1 MANSSN
7 AELNKTLV
15 EQVYSMLE
23 GEKIKQCLQC
33 GTCSAA
39 CPVSDAMDYTPRK
52 IIAALRAKQLDK
64 VLKSNTPWL
73 CASCYYCTVRCP
85 AGIKFTDMMYKLKRL
100 AIEHGLDTENASILY
115 QSFVDTVDKFGRS
128 AEMYLMRRYHFK
140 TNPFGLMKMAPL
152 GMKMMSKGRLHFK
165 AEKIEGRRDIE
176 KMLKYMREKGLMG

>member
-1 MANSSN
+1 MANSDN
-7 AELNKTLV
+7 AELSKNLID
-15 EQVYSMLE
+15 QVYSMLD

-100 AIEHGLDTENASILY
+100 AIEHGLDTEDASILY
-115 QSFVDTVDKFGRS
+115 QSFVKSVDKFGRS
-128 AEMYLMRRYHFK
+128 AEMPLMRDYYLK

-152 GMKMMSKGRLHFK
+152 GMKMISKGRLHFK
-165 AEKIEGRRDIE
+165 AEKIAGRQDIK
-176 KMLKYMREKGLMG
+176 KMLEYMREKGEM